1 MDVTLLGP
9 QSHSLE
15 LKAEAREAD
24 RSAGKTYVRFE
35 GALMGV
41 GGINS
46 WGQRPMEAYRLPARE
61 RTFVFTLKPV
71 K

>member
-1 MDVTLLGP
+1 MDVTKLGP

-15 LKAEAREAD
+15 LKAKAHESD
-24 RSAGKTYVRFE
+24 RSHGSTYVRFE

-46 WGQRPMEAYRLPARE
+46 WGRTPMDAYLLPAGE
-61 RTFVFTLKPV
+61 RTFVFTLKPIR
-71 K
+71 